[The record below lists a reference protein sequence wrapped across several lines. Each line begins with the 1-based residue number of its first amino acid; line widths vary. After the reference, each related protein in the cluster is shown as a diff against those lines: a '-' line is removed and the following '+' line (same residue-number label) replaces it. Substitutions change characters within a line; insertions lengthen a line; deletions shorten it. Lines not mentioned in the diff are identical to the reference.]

1 MKAKANNCEAVIIE
15 QFDTLA
21 YGGADSSPCI
31 AIGGE
36 ECIADDSLCS
46 ASRRARRKKALEIVK
61 TVLSAAGLLI
71 LAAGVLFAIYKVL
84 EFVLAIAL
92 LLLFW
97 LAPRR

>member
-1 MKAKANNCEAVIIE
+1 MKANLKGFEAVIPE
-15 QFDTLA
+15 QYDTLA
-21 YGGADSSPCI
+21 CDGADSAPCL
-31 AIGGE
+31 AIGSA
-36 ECIADDSLCS
+36 ECVADDSLCG

-71 LAAGVLFAIYKVL
+71 LAAGVLFAIYKLL
-84 EFVLAIAL
+84 EFVLALAL